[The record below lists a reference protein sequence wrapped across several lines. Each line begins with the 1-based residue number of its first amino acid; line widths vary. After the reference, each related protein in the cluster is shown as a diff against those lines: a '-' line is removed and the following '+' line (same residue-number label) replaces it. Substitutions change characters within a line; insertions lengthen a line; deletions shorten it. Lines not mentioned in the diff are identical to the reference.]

1 MAVVA
6 SRIRRR
12 LRALANAHASPR
24 CPTVIRAVQGRLK
37 QADPRVLAHR
47 FGLWMRAEEQM
58 DTRSRPPGCGA
69 GPLGRMRPL
78 RDGRRMRPCASCRAL
93 SHQIARPP
101 ARQSQRLVLLWLL
114 LLSVPSSTP
123 DAPGFI
129 SVANFEEVAEVE
141 GETGSVRAYTHTHIH
156 THTHT
161 HTPLVHCE

>member
-1 MAVVA
+1 MRGS
-6 SRIRRR
+6 SRI
-12 LRALANAHASPR
+12 AS
-24 CPTVIRAVQGRLK
+24 
-37 QADPRVLAHR
+37 
-47 FGLWMRAEEQM
+47 GLWMRAEEQM

-161 HTPLVHCE
+161 HTRRWCTANKYDISRAAVDAYVHACRRDPILLVGTVAAL